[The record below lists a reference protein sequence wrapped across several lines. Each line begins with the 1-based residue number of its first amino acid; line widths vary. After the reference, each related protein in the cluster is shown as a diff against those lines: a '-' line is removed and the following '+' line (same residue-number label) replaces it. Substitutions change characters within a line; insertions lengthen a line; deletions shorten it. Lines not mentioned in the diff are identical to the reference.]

1 MRLLICEGDEKHN
14 SGDWGAL
21 GVHRID
27 IVGKGPAR
35 HGSLGKLA
43 EDTRDGRS
51 LCWEGEYE
59 SKTRV
64 ILK

>member
-27 IVGKGPAR
+27 IVGKGTGKAWIPWQIGR
-35 HGSLGKLA
+35 RYKRWEEFMLG
-43 EDTRDGRS
+43 G
-51 LCWEGEYE
+51 G
-59 SKTRV
+59 
-64 ILK
+64 I